1 MLQLTALSKTYGA
14 KKIIDTVS
22 LTVGTGEIALLLGQS
37 GVGKS
42 TLLRILNN
50 LENIDSGSVTLNNA
64 PLDIKANPTT
74 HTVGMVFQQ
83 FNLFEHLTIEQ
94 NITLPL
100 EKVLKIDA
108 HKACA
113 IAQDLLAKYGL
124 AEKKSVYPSSLSGG
138 QKQRLAIARAIAMKP
153 AILCFDEPTSALD
166 PFLSGYVAQEIQAL
180 ADQGYIVL
188 VASHDISLLE
198 RMRCTI
204 YLMQAGRIVESATSQ
219 AFKNNPEQFPMLK
232 KFISGNAD

>member
-1 MLQLTALSKTYGA
+1 MLKLTNISKTYGA
-14 KKIIDTVS
+14 KKILDNVS
-22 LTVGTGEIALLLGQS
+22 LSVRKGEIALLLGQS

-50 LENIDSGSVTLNNA
+50 LESLDSGTIMLDNA
-64 PLDIKANPTT
+64 PLDVKANPTT

-100 EKVLKIDA
+100 EKVLKLDA
-108 HKACA
+108 HKAQT
-113 IAQDLLAKYGL
+113 IAHELLTKYGL
-124 AEKKSVYPSSLSGG
+124 VDKKAAYPSSLSGG

-166 PFLSGYVAQEIQAL
+166 PLLSSYVAQEIQTL
-180 ADQGYIVL
+180 ANQGYIIL
-188 VASHDISLLE
+188 VTSHDVALIE
-198 RMRCTI
+198 RMQCTI
-204 YLMQAGRIVESATSQ
+204 YLMQAGHIVESATSEQ
-219 AFKNNPEQFPMLK
+219 FQNNPERFPALK
-232 KFISGNAD
+232 KFVSGNVD